1 MDPLLR
7 SCNIFLGETSISVHA
22 SWLSIHSSMPR
33 VLPPHVSCTLLAM
46 ASRASFIS
54 MNVLASIHTN
64 SISLSFFRFDTKVWR
79 GRLISKKVS
88 ANVIRCHQM
97 SSDVRY
103 TLVYDIFSLF
113 PGKIRHGGSGWPVIC
128 KVYNPYFTVLHFTC
142 LHLLH
147 SKRKKN
153 TIYI

>member
-1 MDPLLR
+1 MNFRLHKADDILPFVIYFTVYVTVGMDPLLR
-7 SCNIFLGETSISVHA
+7 SCNIFLAETSHKRTCLLVVDP
-22 SWLSIHSSMPR
+22 LTMPR

-97 SSDVRY
+97 S
-103 TLVYDIFSLF
+103 DIHWFMIFLACS
-113 PGKIRHGGSGWPVIC
+113 PER
-128 KVYNPYFTVLHFTC
+128 
-142 LHLLH
+142 
-147 SKRKKN
+147 
-153 TIYI
+153 

>member
-1 MDPLLR
+1 MPW
-7 SCNIFLGETSISVHA
+7 GVHIQKGVRK
-22 SWLSIHSSMPR
+22 S
-33 VLPPHVSCTLLAM
+33 
-46 ASRASFIS
+46 
-54 MNVLASIHTN
+54 
-64 SISLSFFRFDTKVWR
+64 
-79 GRLISKKVS
+79 
-88 ANVIRCHQM
+88 HQM

-153 TIYI
+153 IIYI